1 MDVLEA
7 LGGWRNI
14 NQEKLEQIKVDNA
27 PLYDAITKAINLLA
41 KKYGGEDIIIQKPI
55 EVVAENLQS
64 SELSYLEQSILLSNR
79 RSDPTSFSEIFES
92 VEKVALQKFQL
103 NTSNLT
109 YREKIEA
116 IEKLVKDGYLYNTDG
131 YNFIFTEK
139 GEDAVNKIVSYV
151 GQPPQETPSD
161 EELAL
166 EILQRM
172 ADYYDGDDFKLLSQ
186 DDVITNAVK
195 HQFDIPSNKYFG
207 LVVKLLRDE
216 FVEKDPSGLTDS
228 IRLTTEGY
236 DTSAQGYFEVK
247 LSEEKPS
254 ENLDV
259 AYLRMIQ
266 KLREKKGDWVTI
278 EDIVAEKGVP
288 NMLTKQEYIDAQK
301 TILDDLEKRNLVNI
315 VSDEFTISGE
325 GRRLL
330 DSNPEVETPI
340 EQPAQFQPTDL
351 QVSILQAVEE
361 ASANNVGDDFV
372 KIVDI
377 WRYNM
382 GIMPINYAVYQMNL
396 TTPSLQQ
403 DLAILYANG
412 YLEFGQ
418 SGLEAKDYRYRLS
431 QKGKDFLSAKNTLND
446 LKDFVEAQPTQPII
460 QTTPPTTTTN
470 LRPSPTDSATMYS
483 TGRIKVGNDG
493 NLWKVTENKNGVKR
507 WVKVGDIPSD
517 LPEPTPVETPISEID
532 EDEVDLDILEQQL
545 NDDSLE
551 FDISDE
557 DLDNLEF

>member
-195 HQFDIPSNKYFG
+195 HQFDIPSNKYLY
-207 LVVKLLRDE
+207 LVAKLLQDG
-216 FVEKDPSGLTDS
+216 FG
-228 IRLTTEGY
+228 G
-236 DTSAQGYFEVK
+236 
-247 LSEEKPS
+247 
-254 ENLDV
+254 
-259 AYLRMIQ
+259 
-266 KLREKKGDWVTI
+266 
-278 EDIVAEKGVP
+278 
-288 NMLTKQEYIDAQK
+288 
-301 TILDDLEKRNLVNI
+301 
-315 VSDEFTISGE
+315 
-325 GRRLL
+325 
-330 DSNPEVETPI
+330 
-340 EQPAQFQPTDL
+340 
-351 QVSILQAVEE
+351 
-361 ASANNVGDDFV
+361 
-372 KIVDI
+372 
-377 WRYNM
+377 WR
-382 GIMPINYAVYQMNL
+382 
-396 TTPSLQQ
+396 
-403 DLAILYANG
+403 
-412 YLEFGQ
+412 
-418 SGLEAKDYRYRLS
+418 
-431 QKGKDFLSAKNTLND
+431 
-446 LKDFVEAQPTQPII
+446 
-460 QTTPPTTTTN
+460 
-470 LRPSPTDSATMYS
+470 
-483 TGRIKVGNDG
+483 
-493 NLWKVTENKNGVKR
+493 
-507 WVKVGDIPSD
+507 
-517 LPEPTPVETPISEID
+517 
-532 EDEVDLDILEQQL
+532 
-545 NDDSLE
+545 
-551 FDISDE
+551 
-557 DLDNLEF
+557 